1 MMLSAR
7 PAGAEFG
14 FKAWR
19 DVRGDKRMA
28 NVIRRLTTER
38 AAIVIVH
45 LLLFAMASRV
55 AIDSDM
61 WWHLRLGQQI
71 VETGNIVYADNF
83 SHTQI
88 GRLHR
93 NQSGLAQL
101 LMLASWRAGGHLGMM
116 LFTSALAVGGM
127 HFVYRAGRGSI
138 YMQGYVLVL
147 GAACAA
153 AFWSPRP
160 QMFTFLGAAI
170 LLFALRRLQQ
180 RGDVS
185 LWPLPILMWVWSNLH
200 GGFIIGYL
208 FIAGFALGEWM
219 KNYVGLEGLTAPVL
233 RRLCGF
239 TLLSLPLLMINPLGL
254 SVYSAP
260 FDTLTIPGLQS
271 LIQEWKPPDF
281 TQPIT
286 WSCIGLLALL
296 LISVLASRRRV
307 DLTAAILASGTL
319 IMALH
324 SARHLSLFAI
334 TAVPLITIHLDAF
347 LARHGWTLP
356 RRSKETPA
364 RVAVNLALIALVAL
378 GTLAQLRY
386 VTSANTVERALTL
399 NYPLGALEFLKTES
413 TEGRL
418 FNSYNWGGYLMFH
431 APEFPVFIDGRTDL
445 YRDFLAEYTSA
456 AFGGPGWRSVLARH
470 DIGIALI
477 ESDSPLAVR
486 LAAAEDWNLA
496 YQDVVA
502 SVYLRQP
509 PPSESPGP

>member
-1 MMLSAR
+1 MAWQRDRLR
-7 PAGAEFG
+7 PSGC
-14 FKAWR
+14 
-19 DVRGDKRMA
+19 DKRMA
-28 NVIRRLTTER
+28 IMIRRLTIER

-71 VETGNIVYADNF
+71 VETGNIVYADSF

-88 GRLHR
+88 GRLHQ

-101 LMLASWRAGGHLGMM
+101 LMLASWRAGGHLGMT

-127 HFVYRAGRGSI
+127 RFIYRAGRGSI
-138 YMQGYVLVL
+138 YMQGFVLVL

-170 LLFALRRLQQ
+170 LLYALRRLQQ

-185 LWPLPILMWVWSNLH
+185 LWPLPILIWVWSNLH

-208 FIAGFALGEWM
+208 FIAGFVLGEWL
-219 KNYVGLEGLTAPVL
+219 KHIVGLDGLAAPDL

-254 SVYSAP
+254 SIFSAP

-286 WSCIGLLALL
+286 WSFVGLAALL

-334 TAVPLITIHLDAF
+334 TAIPLITIHLDAF
-347 LARHGWTLP
+347 LARRGWTLP
-356 RRSKETPA
+356 RRSRETPA

-386 VTSANTVERALTL
+386 VTSATTLERALTL
-399 NYPLGALEFLKTES
+399 NYPLGALEFLKAES
-413 TEGRL
+413 TEGQL

-445 YRDFLAEYTSA
+445 YRDFLGEYAGAVS
-456 AFGGPGWRSVLARH
+456 GGPEWRSLFARH

-477 ESDSPLAVR
+477 ESDSPLAAQ
-486 LAAAEDWNLA
+486 LEAAEDWNLA
-496 YQDVVA
+496 YQDEVA

-509 PPSESPGP
+509 TANESPGP